1 MAETFQPN
9 VPWHRLH
16 DPPVHPGGP
25 LAPWTVRPSS
35 LQEIIDICKRDP
47 DRGRLHALGSHWA
60 LSEAARS
67 DSVFIETHDPDDGH
81 EALGHTL
88 WNVIPHAMDASRR
101 EWMAQQRHPT
111 ATYVH
116 IESGIIG
123 DDWSQDEADPPLPG
137 GGETSTVAFAA
148 QTGLVR
154 TVGTGTM
161 AYQGPPPPGVF
172 EPSGARLKCTS
183 LDPDLSPGPLP
194 PHPDST
200 VGGSR

>member
-16 DPPVHPGGP
+16 DPPVHPGAP

-35 LQEIIDICKRDP
+35 LQEIIDTCKRDP
-47 DRGRLHALGSHWA
+47 DRGRLHAPGSHWA

-101 EWMAQQRHPT
+101 EWMAQQQHPT

-137 GGETSTVAFAA
+137 GGRHRRSPSPPRPGWSARSARERWPTRAHHHPVCSSPAA
-148 QTGLVR
+148 
-154 TVGTGTM
+154 
-161 AYQGPPPPGVF
+161 PG
-172 EPSGARLKCTS
+172 
-183 LDPDLSPGPLP
+183 
-194 PHPDST
+194 
-200 VGGSR
+200 